1 VIQLEN
7 ITKSYQDKL
16 LFKEIS
22 YHFPKNEKIALIGDN
37 GAGKTTL
44 LDIITGRESADDGAI
59 VIPRDVRMGLLDQHL
74 ETTKDQIVVEEIV
87 SSHNIIQPIFK
98 KLSAIRI
105 TVASDCSSQNL
116 QKLADLESA
125 FEQKGGYKLEAKA
138 RSILTGLGFSQA
150 AQESSV
156 NVLSGGWKMRLAF
169 AKMFINEPNFI
180 VLDEPT
186 NHLDLP
192 SLVWFENF
200 LSTYRGTVLLVS
212 HDREFINRF
221 STITL
226 HLVAGKLN
234 QYVGNYDAFIKTR
247 DTRVGTEA
255 NTKKNLLKK
264 KEQLDSF
271 ISRFGAKSSKATQ
284 AKSKEKSRDKIQDSI
299 NAIDIEEETKSIRL
313 PKFTVPHSHK
323 TLLETK
329 QATIGYTKP
338 LLENIS
344 LQIKKHQKIAIIG
357 ANGIG
362 KSTLLACFCAK
373 KNLLSGGIDISQSTQ
388 LAFFSQDI
396 IAQFDKNISLLEC
409 LMTHTNIGQAEARSI
424 LGGLL
429 FSNNTVQKPLKVL
442 SGGEL
447 NRLGLAYVLAK
458 KPNLLFL
465 DEPTNHLDIKSA
477 QVLSQYLREY
487 KGTLVFVSHNRRFID
502 ELATHV
508 LACSKHHSTEII
520 EGNLED
526 YKSYCLQHKLQSVLE
541 ENIVKKISSA
551 KKSTNSYSEQ
561 KKKKKSIEAAKRQIK
576 RTEQRLGELVV
587 EEKELEKKLQDLV
600 FTKKF
605 AEVIEVQKTI
615 SALNKERDSLELNL
629 LELLEQE
636 GK

>member
-1 VIQLEN
+1 
-7 ITKSYQDKL
+7 
-16 LFKEIS
+16 
-22 YHFPKNEKIALIGDN
+22 
-37 GAGKTTL
+37 
-44 LDIITGRESADDGAI
+44 
-59 VIPRDVRMGLLDQHL
+59 M
-74 ETTKDQIVVEEIV
+74 
-87 SSHNIIQPIFK
+87 
-98 KLSAIRI
+98 
-105 TVASDCSSQNL
+105 
-116 QKLADLESA
+116 
-125 FEQKGGYKLEAKA
+125 
-138 RSILTGLGFSQA
+138 
-150 AQESSV
+150 
-156 NVLSGGWKMRLAF
+156 
-169 AKMFINEPNFI
+169 
-180 VLDEPT
+180 
-186 NHLDLP
+186 
-192 SLVWFENF
+192 
-200 LSTYRGTVLLVS
+200 
-212 HDREFINRF
+212 
-221 STITL
+221 
-226 HLVAGKLN
+226 
-234 QYVGNYDAFIKTR
+234 
-247 DTRVGTEA
+247 
-255 NTKKNLLKK
+255 
-264 KEQLDSF
+264 
-271 ISRFGAKSSKATQ
+271 
-284 AKSKEKSRDKIQDSI
+284 
-299 NAIDIEEETKSIRL
+299 
-313 PKFTVPHSHK
+313 
-323 TLLETK
+323 ETK

-526 YKSYCLQHKLQSVLE
+526 YKSYCLQH
-541 ENIVKKISSA
+541 
-551 KKSTNSYSEQ
+551 
-561 KKKKKSIEAAKRQIK
+561 
-576 RTEQRLGELVV
+576 
-587 EEKELEKKLQDLV
+587 
-600 FTKKF
+600 
-605 AEVIEVQKTI
+605 
-615 SALNKERDSLELNL
+615 
-629 LELLEQE
+629 
-636 GK
+636 

>member
-1 VIQLEN
+1 MIQLDN

-16 LFKEIS
+16 LFREIN

-44 LDIITGRESADDGAI
+44 LDIITGRESADDGSI
-59 VIPRDVRMGLLDQHL
+59 ILPRDVKMGLLDQHL
-74 ETTKDQIVVEEIV
+74 ETTKDHTVIEEIV
-87 SSHNIIQPIFK
+87 SSHNIIQPIFE

-105 TVASDCSSQNL
+105 TVSSDCSSKNL
-116 QKLADLESA
+116 QKLADLESD
-125 FEQKGGYKLEAKA
+125 FEQKGGYNLESKA
-138 RSILTGLGFSQA
+138 RSILTGLGFSQI

-156 NVLSGGWKMRLAF
+156 NILSGGWKMRLAF

-192 SLVWFENF
+192 SLVWFESF
-200 LSTYRGTVLLVS
+200 LSTYKGTVLLVS
-212 HDREFINRF
+212 HDREFLNRF

-226 HLVAGKLN
+226 HLISGKLN

-247 DTRVGTEA
+247 DTRVSTEA

-264 KEQLDSF
+264 KEQLDGF

-299 NAIDIEEETKSIRL
+299 NSIDIEEETKSIRL
-313 PKFTVPHSHK
+313 PKFSVPHSHK
-323 TLLETK
+323 TLLEIK
-329 QATIGYTKP
+329 EANIGYTKP

-344 LQIKKHQKIAIIG
+344 LQVKKHQKIAIIG

-362 KSTLLACFCAK
+362 KSTLLACLYAK
-373 KNLLSGGIDISQSTQ
+373 KNLLAGSVNISQATQ

-396 IAQFDKNISLLEC
+396 ISQFDKNVSLLDC

-465 DEPTNHLDIKSA
+465 DEPTNHLDIKSS
-477 QVLSQYLREY
+477 QVLTQYLKDY

-502 ELATHV
+502 DLATHV
-508 LACSKHHSTEII
+508 LACSKHHRTEII

-526 YKSYCLQHKLQSVLE
+526 YKNYCMQHKLQSVLE
-541 ENIVKKISSA
+541 ENIVKKVSGT
-551 KKSTNSYSEQ
+551 KKSTKSYSEQ
-561 KKKKKSIEAAKRQIK
+561 KQKKKNIEAIKRQIK
-576 RTEQRLGELVV
+576 KTEEKLEKLAV

-600 FTKKF
+600 IKKDFTK
-605 AEVIEVQKTI
+605 VIEAQKAMSSI
-615 SALNKERDSLELNL
+615 NKKINSLESDL
-629 LELLEQE
+629 LDLLEQDD
-636 GK
+636 K